1 VDIVSAGTDSKPD
14 AGDVNAAVV
23 AIWERFKGHTLERL
37 HTLESVVVAQLE
49 SRLEET
55 ERRSAERE
63 AHKLAGSL
71 GTFGFPDGSRV
82 AREIELALQGPLGPA
97 ETLRLSDLTV
107 SLRRM
112 VEQPP
117 HPGVETETEVPAASA
132 AAKPIAGDAGVR
144 PLLLLIEAEENFAR
158 RVCADAETRH
168 MRCNVA
174 TDPEEVRALLQ
185 AEAPDVVVM
194 DLRFDGSADRG
205 LALLAEV
212 TRRAPSARVV
222 VLSET
227 AGYEER
233 LDVARRGGRA
243 LLERPIQAARV
254 VDMAAD
260 MLGVSGAGSQR
271 VLVVAADA
279 AAINA
284 VRRELRGS
292 RIEVEALSDPL
303 RFWETLERTRP
314 DLLILDADTPALA
327 DLAVCEVIRADPRW
341 ASLPVLYISRRT
353 DAEHVQ
359 ALFAAGADDCITRP
373 FAGPELR
380 ARVETRLEH
389 CRLQRMLSE
398 VDPLTGVANRS
409 RALNTLERLA
419 HFGVRRREAVSL
431 AVVDVDRLREIN
443 AEYGHAMGDAVLRRV
458 ARVLRAACGP
468 HEIVG
473 RWGGDQFVIGFFGT
487 DRIDAVQRLRDALER
502 LRAEPVRGEDGRSVA
517 VTCGAGIAGF
527 PREGAEVPVVARA
540 AEDILAMA
548 KKEGRGMV
556 LPAGWTSEQ
565 ALETERVDVVL
576 VEDDLALAGLLSH
589 TLETR
594 GYRTRCFADGETAV
608 EALCGEMPR
617 LAARVIILDVDLPGR
632 DGFSVL
638 QTLAQDGITGST
650 RVVMLTVRATEPEVL
665 KALEMGAFDHIG
677 KPFSVQILMQRLR
690 RALGA

>member
-1 VDIVSAGTDSKPD
+1 
-14 AGDVNAAVV
+14 
-23 AIWERFKGHTLERL
+23 
-37 HTLESVVVAQLE
+37 
-49 SRLEET
+49 
-55 ERRSAERE
+55 
-63 AHKLAGSL
+63 
-71 GTFGFPDGSRV
+71 
-82 AREIELALQGPLGPA
+82 
-97 ETLRLSDLTV
+97 
-107 SLRRM
+107 
-112 VEQPP
+112 
-117 HPGVETETEVPAASA
+117 
-132 AAKPIAGDAGVR
+132 
-144 PLLLLIEAEENFAR
+144 
-158 RVCADAETRH
+158 
-168 MRCNVA
+168 
-174 TDPEEVRALLQ
+174 
-185 AEAPDVVVM
+185 
-194 DLRFDGSADRG
+194 
-205 LALLAEV
+205 
-212 TRRAPSARVV
+212 
-222 VLSET
+222 
-227 AGYEER
+227 
-233 LDVARRGGRA
+233 
-243 LLERPIQAARV
+243 
-254 VDMAAD
+254 
-260 MLGVSGAGSQR
+260 
-271 VLVVAADA
+271 
-279 AAINA
+279 
-284 VRRELRGS
+284 
-292 RIEVEALSDPL
+292 
-303 RFWETLERTRP
+303 
-314 DLLILDADTPALA
+314 
-327 DLAVCEVIRADPRW
+327 
-341 ASLPVLYISRRT
+341 
-353 DAEHVQ
+353 
-359 ALFAAGADDCITRP
+359 
-373 FAGPELR
+373 
-380 ARVETRLEH
+380 
-389 CRLQRMLSE
+389 
-398 VDPLTGVANRS
+398 
-409 RALNTLERLA
+409 
-419 HFGVRRREAVSL
+419 
-431 AVVDVDRLREIN
+431 
-443 AEYGHAMGDAVLRRV
+443 V